1 MKKKVLAAFLATA
14 MVCGLLTGCHDSS
27 KNEATIDIKK
37 TSFTIQ
43 KKKSKNFE
51 IRRKLNADRKGLCN

>member
-1 MKKKVLAAFLATA
+1 MTYEGGNKMKKRFLAAFLATA

-37 TSFTIQ
+37 TSYDP
-43 KKKSKNFE
+43 K
-51 IRRKLNADRKGLCN
+51 